1 MKPSKDPSAD
11 ELRNKNLS
19 EPAGTKEAASGNQNG
34 LLKDDLQKLREEI
47 KNGKV

>member
-19 EPAGTKEAASGNQNG
+19 EPAVTKESVPKNQNG
-34 LLKDDLQKLREEI
+34 LSKDDLQKLREEI